1 MRSEKSPSGRLGL
14 YLRSHASVTFHAGPL
29 RTAAI
34 YGISCAPVPALADLR
49 RGEIFALNH
58 ARQPMHRALADFA
71 GLALRLKLLGDLLQ
85 KLRP

>member
-1 MRSEKSPSGRLGL
+1 MRSETSPSGRLGL

-34 YGISCAPVPALADLR
+34 YGISCAPPALADLR
-49 RGEIFALNH
+49 RGEIFALDR

-71 GLALRLKLLGDLLQ
+71 GLSLRLKLLGDLLQ